1 MTRKLRND
9 ERIRGERIKSLSK
22 EKVQEAVA
30 KSKRLRD
37 VQRNLGYR
45 ENSGSVRAK
54 ISSLIKEYN
63 IDISHFGSLSDRVKE
78 GQKNSKKFKVIPL
91 SDILVE
97 NSEYAAIGSLKK
109 RLVSEN
115 KMQYK
120 CVLCDNDGCWNGRKL
135 TLQLDHINGIP
146 NDHRIEN
153 LRFLCPNCHSQT
165 ETFSGRN
172 KKILED

>member
-1 MTRKLRND
+1 MTKRLSAE
-9 ERIRGERIKSLSK
+9 ERVRGERIKSISK
-22 EKVQEAVA
+22 ERLQEAVN

-54 ISSLIKEYN
+54 ISALIKEYE
-63 IDISHFGSLSDRVKE
+63 IDISHFGSLIDRVKE
-78 GQKNSKKFKVIPL
+78 GQRNSKKCKVIPL

-97 NSEYAAIGSLKK
+97 KSEYSSISSLKK
-109 RLVSEN
+109 RLVSEK

-120 CVLCDNDGCWNGRKL
+120 CVACENEGSWKGKSL